1 MASFRVTEQL
11 ARASARRPWVVVGF
25 WVVLFLAGG
34 FLASGIDDVLTTEFS
49 ISNNPESVRADQL
62 LEERLRGPEQAR
74 ELVIVGS
81 TSVTVDDAE
90 FQAFVDGLLLEIR
103 GLDGVVEGA
112 TSFYETGDERLV
124 SMGRGK
130 TLLPVAVAG
139 DAEEAADNVGPLV
152 ELVGEANGR
161 EGFEVL
167 TAGNGSIQRTMNDL
181 SEDDLRKGELI
192 AIPIALIILFLVFGA
207 AIAAGIPL
215 LLAVLAI
222 VVAVGTVALI
232 GRAFD
237 LSFMVVNMITMIGLA
252 LGIDYSLFIVHRF
265 REERRN
271 GLVKEEAIARAGATA
286 SRAVLFSGGAVIV
299 GLMGLFIVPSNIY
312 RSLATGAIVVA
323 IFAVL
328 AALTLLPAVLSL
340 LGDRIN
346 ALGLPLLR
354 RGRSAGDEGGFWG
367 WVANAVMAHPVI
379 SAVGA
384 VAILL
389 AVAAPLV
396 TISTGLAGVSTLP
409 ENTESRRAFETLD
422 NDFSAGLISPAEIV
436 VDAEYVGSQPVQQGI
451 ERLLVALDGDALFG
465 EATVE
470 TNDAGDLALV
480 SALIVGDPDADTAH
494 DAIKRLRS
502 EHIPAAFAGVD
513 ADVLVTGATA
523 QTEDMF
529 DVIRTYTPIVFGF
542 VLGLSFLLLLVVFR
556 SLVVPVKALIMNLL
570 SVGAA
575 YGLLVL
581 VFQHGVGNEIFGFQR
596 TETIEAWL
604 PLFLFAFL
612 FGLSMDYHVF
622 LLSRIRER
630 FDRTGDNAASVAFGV
645 RSTAG
650 IITGAALIMVA
661 VFSGFAMG
669 DTVSLQQVGF
679 GMAVAV
685 ILDATIIRSV
695 LVPASMQLLGE
706 FNWYLPSWLHWLP
719 DIRVEGCRAS
729 KARPAPAAADVML
742 ADGRE

>member
-1 MASFRVTEQL
+1 M
-11 ARASARRPWVVVGF
+11 
-25 WVVLFLAGG
+25 
-34 FLASGIDDVLTTEFS
+34 
-49 ISNNPESVRADQL
+49 
-62 LEERLRGPEQAR
+62 
-74 ELVIVGS
+74 
-81 TSVTVDDAE
+81 
-90 FQAFVDGLLLEIR
+90 
-103 GLDGVVEGA
+103 
-112 TSFYETGDERLV
+112 
-124 SMGRGK
+124 
-130 TLLPVAVAG
+130 
-139 DAEEAADNVGPLV
+139 
-152 ELVGEANGR
+152 
-161 EGFEVL
+161 
-167 TAGNGSIQRTMNDL
+167 
-181 SEDDLRKGELI
+181 
-192 AIPIALIILFLVFGA
+192 
-207 AIAAGIPL
+207 
-215 LLAVLAI
+215 
-222 VVAVGTVALI
+222 
-232 GRAFD
+232 
-237 LSFMVVNMITMIGLA
+237 
-252 LGIDYSLFIVHRF
+252 
-265 REERRN
+265 
-271 GLVKEEAIARAGATA
+271 
-286 SRAVLFSGGAVIV
+286 IV
-299 GLMGLFIVPSNIY
+299 GLMGLFIVPTNIY

-346 ALGLPLLR
+346 ALRLPLPR

-367 WVANAVMAHPVI
+367 WVATVVMTHPVI
-379 SAVGA
+379 SV
-384 VAILL
+384 VVTVVFLL

-396 TISTGLAGVSTLP
+396 TINLGLAGVSTLP
-409 ENTESRRAFETLD
+409 EDTESRRAFETLD

-436 VDAEYVGSQPVQQGI
+436 VDAGDVGSQPVQRGI
-451 ERLLVALDGDALFG
+451 DDLLAALDEDEMFSA
-465 EATVE
+465 ATVE
-470 TNDAGDLALV
+470 TNEAGDLALV
-480 SALIVGDPDADTAH
+480 SALIVGDPDADAAH

-513 ADVLVTGATA
+513 ADVLVTGVTA

-529 DVIRTYTPIVFGF
+529 DVIRTYMPIVFGF

-630 FDRTGDNAASVAFGV
+630 FDQTGDNAASVAFGV

-695 LVPASMQLLGE
+695 LVPASMQLLGDL
-706 FNWYLPSWLHWLP
+706 NWYLPSWLHWLP
-719 DIRVEGCRAS
+719 DIRVEGGGVP
-729 KARPAPAAADVML
+729 KARPATAAADVML
-742 ADGRE
+742 ADGREK